1 MRLRLLPALLFLGVA
16 AAALSQ
22 APALGHS
29 IESSLERVS
38 SLTDQL
44 VLESRFGNGQP
55 AADAVV
61 RLIPPGGQPIELG
74 RTDALGQLRFQVP
87 QDATAHWEVQVD
99 QGPGHRDYLELPG
112 KVHSGRA
119 PAGKPGS
126 QPLQQLSDGL
136 GVGLGLLGLST
147 IGGLMAWRQRHRPD
161 HRPNRN

>member
-1 MRLRLLPALLFLGVA
+1 M
-16 AAALSQ
+16 
-22 APALGHS
+22 
-29 IESSLERVS
+29 
-38 SLTDQL
+38 
-44 VLESRFGNGQP
+44 LESRFGNGQP

-126 QPLQQLSDGL
+126 QPLQLSDGL

-147 IGGLMAWRQRHRPD
+147 IGGVMAWRQRHRPD
-161 HRPNRN
+161 HSPDRN

>member
-1 MRLRLLPALLFLGVA
+1 MRLRFLPALLFLGVA

-61 RLIPPGGQPIELG
+61 RLISPGGQPIELG

-112 KVHSGRA
+112 KVPSGLA

-126 QPLQQLSDGL
+126 QPLQPLSDGL

-147 IGGLMAWRQRHRPD
+147 IGGVMAWRQRHRPD
-161 HRPNRN
+161 RRPNRN

>member
-16 AAALSQ
+16 AAALNQS
-22 APALGHS
+22 PALGHA

-38 SLTDQL
+38 SLTDQM

-55 AADAVV
+55 ASDAVV
-61 RLIPPGGQPIELG
+61 RLIPPGGKPIEVG

-87 QDATAHWEVQVD
+87 QDATARWEVQVD

-112 KVHSGRA
+112 KVQSGRA
-119 PAGKPGS
+119 PMGKHVG
-126 QPLQQLSDGL
+126 QPLQLSDGL

-147 IGGLMAWRQRHRPD
+147 IGGVMAWRQRHRAD
-161 HRPNRN
+161 HRPDRN

>member
-87 QDATAHWEVQVD
+87 QDATAHWEVHVD

-119 PAGKPGS
+119 PAGNKPGS

-147 IGGLMAWRQRHRPD
+147 IGGLMAWLQRHRPD
-161 HRPNRN
+161 RN